1 MKRALAILLTFITLA
16 AGALFAPAATAD
28 GNFKTE
34 LWFTLNSDGSIK
46 ELVNVSSND
55 NTINADNCKGTE
67 TDIVRFT
74 RIGKENRCIFIKYY
88 KKGEPA
94 PNWSVSS
101 EGNSINFRFF
111 NEFYYSLD
119 KITNTLNIDRSDLN
133 VSFTIVQLPADTTI
147 TSQTL
152 SPRID
157 KGDSRY
163 SYYTWFNDEATS
175 EDIELTGSFS
185 YSPYDPTGRPTTST
199 PSQTNKPSHT
209 PTPFSTASSQTSRG
223 TTSSA
228 ATTSPTA
235 GRPTTGRPTIKSAPG
250 TNKSAFTSI
259 SNSGDFNGVL
269 NEFLIVAA
277 IVSIVIIV
285 GTFLLARISKNSTS
299 AYTPLSAATLY
310 DDRSSSSTQPQTYQT
325 NSNQPRSFTDNQAS
339 TQPGHSGRQTQVS
352 SHPGKD
358 SQTDLNSTHKL

>member
-16 AGALFAPAATAD
+16 TGVLFTPAATAD
-28 GNFKTE
+28 ESFKTE
-34 LWFTLNSDGSIK
+34 LWFTLNPDGSIK
-46 ELVNVSSND
+46 ELINVSSND

-67 TDIVRFT
+67 TDIVRFA

-94 PNWSVSS
+94 PNWSVSR

-119 KITNTLNIDRSDLN
+119 RIVNTLNINQSDLN
-133 VSFTIVQLPADTTI
+133 VRFTIVQLPADATI

-163 SYYTWFNDEATS
+163 SYYTWFGAEATS
-175 EDIELTGSFS
+175 ADIELAGSFS

-199 PSQTNKPSHT
+199 PSPTHKPSHT
-209 PTPFSTASSQTSRG
+209 SAPLSTASPKPSHGNTSRPASVSP
-223 TTSSA
+223 TTNSSA
-228 ATTSPTA
+228 TKPAT
-235 GRPTTGRPTIKSAPG
+235 G
-250 TNKSAFTSI
+250 TNKSVATSI
-259 SNSGDFNGVL
+259 SNSRNFNGLL
-269 NEFLIVAA
+269 NEFLIIATIASIA
-277 IVSIVIIV
+277 IIA
-285 GTFLLARISKNSTS
+285 GAFLLAQISKNSTS

-310 DDRSSSSTQPQTYQT
+310 DYQSSSSAQPQTYQSH
-325 NSNQPRSFTDNQAS
+325 SNQPRSFTDNQAS
-339 TQPGHSGRQTQVS
+339 SQPSHSEGANS
-352 SHPGKD
+352 SQQPLWPGQPD
-358 SQTDLNSTHKL
+358 

>member
-16 AGALFAPAATAD
+16 TGALFAPAATAD

-55 NTINADNCKGTE
+55 NPINSDNCKGTE

-152 SPRID
+152 SPNTG
-157 KGDSRY
+157 KGDSKY
-163 SYYTWFNDEATS
+163 SYYIWFGAEATS
-175 EDIELTGSFS
+175 AEIELTGSFS
-185 YSPYDPTGRPTTST
+185 SSGSTSSPTTPALSPT
-199 PSQTNKPSHT
+199 HKPSHT
-209 PTPFSTASSQTSRG
+209 SAPLSTASPKPSRG
-223 TTSSA
+223 TTSRPATASPTTNSSA
-228 ATTSPTA
+228 ANPA
-235 GRPTTGRPTIKSAPG
+235 TGD
-250 TNKSAFTSI
+250 NKSVATSI
-259 SNSGDFNGVL
+259 SNSRNFNGLL
-269 NEFLIVAA
+269 NEFLIIATIASIA
-277 IVSIVIIV
+277 IIA

-299 AYTPLSAATLY
+299 AYTPLSAATLC
-310 DDRSSSSTQPQTYQT
+310 DDQSSSSAQPQTYKSH
-325 NSNQPRSFTDNQAS
+325 SNKLQSYTETS
-339 TQPGHSGRQTQVS
+339 TQPSHSARQPQGNQ
-352 SHPGKD
+352 PPWQG
-358 SQTDLNSTHKL
+358 

>member
-16 AGALFAPAATAD
+16 TGALFAPTATAN
-28 GNFKTE
+28 GNLKTE

-46 ELVNVSSND
+46 ELINVSSND

-67 TDIVRFT
+67 TDIVRFAH
-74 RIGKENRCIFIKYY
+74 IGKENRCIFIKYY
-88 KKGEPA
+88 KKGESA
-94 PNWSVSS
+94 PNWSVSR

-119 KITNTLNIDRSDLN
+119 RIVNTLNIDQSDLN
-133 VSFTIVQLPADTTI
+133 VRFTIVQLPADATI

-152 SPRID
+152 SPTID
-157 KGDSRY
+157 KGDGKY
-163 SYYTWFNDEATS
+163 SYYTWYDTTATS
-175 EDIELTGSFS
+175 ADIELTGSFS

-199 PSQTNKPSHT
+199 PSPTHKPSHT
-209 PTPFSTASSQTSRG
+209 STSFTTASPRNSRG

-235 GRPTTGRPTIKSAPG
+235 DRPTTGRPTIKSAPG
-250 TNKSAFTSI
+250 TNKSAATSI
-259 SNSGDFNGVL
+259 SNSRDFNGVL

-310 DDRSSSSTQPQTYQT
+310 DDQSSSSAQPQTYQSH
-325 NSNQPRSFTDNQAS
+325 SNQLQSYTDNQTS
-339 TQPGHSGRQTQVS
+339 TQPNPSKAQARANQPPWQGQ
-352 SHPGKD
+352 PD
-358 SQTDLNSTHKL
+358 

>member
-1 MKRALAILLTFITLA
+1 MKRALAILLSFITLA
-16 AGALFAPAATAD
+16 AGVLFTPAATAD

-163 SYYTWFNDEATS
+163 TYYTWFNAEATS

-199 PSQTNKPSHT
+199 PSPTHKPSRT
-209 PTPFSTASSQTSRG
+209 PAPFSTASPKPSHGNTSRPATVSP
-223 TTSSA
+223 TTNSSA
-228 ATTSPTA
+228 TKPAT
-235 GRPTTGRPTIKSAPG
+235 G
-250 TNKSAFTSI
+250 TNKSVATSI
-259 SNSGDFNGVL
+259 SNSRNFNGLL
-269 NEFLIVAA
+269 NEFLIIATIASIA
-277 IVSIVIIV
+277 IIA

-299 AYTPLSAATLY
+299 AYTPLSVATPY
-310 DDRSSSSTQPQTYQT
+310 DDQSSSSAQPQTYQT
-325 NSNQPRSFTDNQAS
+325 HSNQPRSFTETS
-339 TQPGHSGRQTQVS
+339 TQSSLSKAQTQANQ
-352 SHPGKD
+352 PPWQG
-358 SQTDLNSTHKL
+358 

>member
-1 MKRALAILLTFITLA
+1 MKRALTILLTFITLA
-16 AGALFAPAATAD
+16 TGPLFAPTATAN
-28 GNFKTE
+28 GNLKTE

-46 ELVNVSSND
+46 ELINVSSND

-101 EGNSINFRFF
+101 EGNNINFRFF

-163 SYYTWFNDEATS
+163 SYYTWFGAEATS
-175 EDIELTGSFS
+175 ADIELAGSFS

-199 PSQTNKPSHT
+199 PSPTHKSSHT
-209 PTPFSTASSQTSRG
+209 SAPFSTASPKPSHGNTSRPATVSP
-223 TTSSA
+223 TTNSSA
-228 ATTSPTA
+228 TKPAT
-235 GRPTTGRPTIKSAPG
+235 G
-250 TNKSAFTSI
+250 TNKSVATSI
-259 SNSGDFNGVL
+259 SNSRNFNGLL
-269 NEFLIVAA
+269 NEFLIIAT
-277 IVSIVIIV
+277 IVSIAIIA

-310 DDRSSSSTQPQTYQT
+310 DDQSSSSAQPQTYKSH
-325 NSNQPRSFTDNQAS
+325 SNQPRSFTETS
-339 TQPGHSGRQTQVS
+339 TQS
-352 SHPGKD
+352 SPSKAQ
-358 SQTDLNSTHKL
+358 SQANQPPWQG

>member
-1 MKRALAILLTFITLA
+1 MKRALTILLTFITLA

-28 GNFKTE
+28 EGFKTE

-46 ELVNVSSND
+46 ELINVSSND

-67 TDIVRFT
+67 TDIVRFA

-88 KKGEPA
+88 KKGESA
-94 PNWSVSS
+94 PNWSVSR

-119 KITNTLNIDRSDLN
+119 RIVNTLNINQSDLN
-133 VSFTIVQLPADTTI
+133 VRFTIVQLPTDATI

-152 SPRID
+152 SPT
-157 KGDSRY
+157 KEVGKY
-163 SYYTWFNDEATS
+163 SYYIWYDTTATS
-175 EDIELTGSFS
+175 ADIELTGSFS

-235 GRPTTGRPTIKSAPG
+235 DRPTTGRPTIKSAPG
-250 TNKSAFTSI
+250 TNKSAATSI

-339 TQPGHSGRQTQVS
+339 TQSSPSGAQTRVS
-352 SHPGKD
+352 SHPDKD

>member
-16 AGALFAPAATAD
+16 TGALFAPAATAD

-101 EGNSINFRFF
+101 GGNSINFRFF

-199 PSQTNKPSHT
+199 PSPARKPSHT
-209 PTPFSTASSQTSRG
+209 SAPFSTASPKPSRG
-223 TTSSA
+223 NTSTPATASPTTDSSA
-228 ATTSPTA
+228 AKPAT
-235 GRPTTGRPTIKSAPG
+235 G
-250 TNKSAFTSI
+250 TNKSVATSI
-259 SNSGDFNGVL
+259 SNSRNFNGLL
-269 NEFLIVAA
+269 NEFLIIATIASIA
-277 IVSIVIIV
+277 IIA

-299 AYTPLSAATLY
+299 AYTPLSAVTLY
-310 DDRSSSSTQPQTYQT
+310 DGQGSFSAQPQTYQSH
-325 NSNQPRSFTDNQAS
+325 SNQLQSYTDNQTS
-339 TQPGHSGRQTQVS
+339 TQPNPSKAQARANQPPWQGQ
-352 SHPGKD
+352 PD
-358 SQTDLNSTHKL
+358 

>member
-1 MKRALAILLTFITLA
+1 MKRTLAILLTFITLA

-119 KITNTLNIDRSDLN
+119 KITNTLNIDHSDLN

-147 TSQTL
+147 TPQTL

-157 KGDSRY
+157 KGDGKY
-163 SYYTWFNDEATS
+163 SYYAWYDTTATS
-175 EDIELTGSFS
+175 ADIELTGSFS
-185 YSPYDPTGRPTTST
+185 PSGSTSSPTTPALSPT
-199 PSQTNKPSHT
+199 HKPSHT
-209 PTPFSTASSQTSRG
+209 SAPLSTASPKPCRGNTSRPATVSP
-223 TTSSA
+223 TTNSSA
-228 ATTSPTA
+228 TK
-235 GRPTTGRPTIKSAPG
+235 PTTGA
-250 TNKSAFTSI
+250 NKSVATSI
-259 SNSGDFNGVL
+259 SNSRNFNGLL
-269 NEFLIVAA
+269 NEFLIIATIASIA
-277 IVSIVIIV
+277 IIA
-285 GTFLLARISKNSTS
+285 GTFLLAQISKNSTS

-310 DDRSSSSTQPQTYQT
+310 ADQSSSNAQPQTYQT
-325 NSNQPRSFTDNQAS
+325 HSNQPRSFTETS
-339 TQPGHSGRQTQVS
+339 TQSSPSKAQTQANQ
-352 SHPGKD
+352 PPWQG
-358 SQTDLNSTHKL
+358 

>member
-1 MKRALAILLTFITLA
+1 MKRALTILLTFITLA

-28 GNFKTE
+28 EGFKTE

-46 ELVNVSSND
+46 ELINVSSND
-55 NTINADNCKGTE
+55 TTINADNCKGTE
-67 TDIVRFT
+67 TGIVRFV

-94 PNWSVSS
+94 PNWSVSR

-119 KITNTLNIDRSDLN
+119 RIVNTLNIDQSDLN
-133 VSFTIVQLPADTTI
+133 VRFTIVQLPVDATI

-152 SPRID
+152 SPT
-157 KGDSRY
+157 KEVGKY
-163 SYYTWFNDEATS
+163 SYYIWYDTTATS
-175 EDIELTGSFS
+175 ADIELTGSFS

-228 ATTSPTA
+228 ATTSPT
-235 GRPTTGRPTIKSAPG
+235 TGSSAAKPVTG
-250 TNKSAFTSI
+250 TNKSVATSI
-259 SNSGDFNGVL
+259 SNSRNFNGLL
-269 NEFLIVAA
+269 NEFLIIATIASIA
-277 IVSIVIIV
+277 IIA

-299 AYTPLSAATLY
+299 AYTPLPAATLY
-310 DDRSSSSTQPQTYQT
+310 GDQSSSSAQPQTYKSH
-325 NSNQPRSFTDNQAS
+325 SNQPRSFTDNQAS
-339 TQPGHSGRQTQVS
+339 TQSSPSEGANSSQQPPWPGQ
-352 SHPGKD
+352 PD
-358 SQTDLNSTHKL
+358 

>member
-1 MKRALAILLTFITLA
+1 MKRALTILLTFITLA
-16 AGALFAPAATAD
+16 TGALFAPTATAN
-28 GNFKTE
+28 GNLKTE

-46 ELVNVSSND
+46 ELINVSSND

-101 EGNSINFRFF
+101 EGNNINFRFF

-119 KITNTLNIDRSDLN
+119 KITNTLNNDRSDLN

-163 SYYTWFNDEATS
+163 SYYTWFGAEATS
-175 EDIELTGSFS
+175 ADIELAGSFS

-199 PSQTNKPSHT
+199 PSPTHKPSHT
-209 PTPFSTASSQTSRG
+209 SAPLSTASPKPSHGNTSRPASVSP
-223 TTSSA
+223 TTNSSA
-228 ATTSPTA
+228 TKPAT
-235 GRPTTGRPTIKSAPG
+235 G
-250 TNKSAFTSI
+250 TNKSVATSI
-259 SNSGDFNGVL
+259 SNSRNFNGLL
-269 NEFLIVAA
+269 NEFLIIATIASIA
-277 IVSIVIIV
+277 IIA
-285 GTFLLARISKNSTS
+285 GAFLLAQISKNSTS

-310 DDRSSSSTQPQTYQT
+310 DYQSSSSAQPQTYQSH
-325 NSNQPRSFTDNQAS
+325 SNKLQSYTETS
-339 TQPGHSGRQTQVS
+339 TQPSHSARQPQGNQ
-352 SHPGKD
+352 PPWQG
-358 SQTDLNSTHKL
+358 

>member
-1 MKRALAILLTFITLA
+1 MKRALTILLTFITLA

-28 GNFKTE
+28 EGFKTE

-46 ELVNVSSND
+46 ELINVSSND

-67 TDIVRFT
+67 TDIVRFA

-88 KKGEPA
+88 KKGESA
-94 PNWSVSS
+94 PNWSVSR

-119 KITNTLNIDRSDLN
+119 RIVNTLNIDQSDLN
-133 VSFTIVQLPADTTI
+133 VRFTIVQLPVDATI

-152 SPRID
+152 SPT
-157 KGDSRY
+157 KEVGKY
-163 SYYTWFNDEATS
+163 SYYIWYDTTATS
-175 EDIELTGSFS
+175 ADIELTGSFS

-228 ATTSPTA
+228 ATTSPT
-235 GRPTTGRPTIKSAPG
+235 TGSSAAKPVTG
-250 TNKSAFTSI
+250 TNKSAATSI
-259 SNSGDFNGVL
+259 SNSRDFNGVL

-285 GTFLLARISKNSTS
+285 GTFLLAQISKNSTS

-310 DDRSSSSTQPQTYQT
+310 DDQSSSSAQPQTYQT
-325 NSNQPRSFTDNQAS
+325 NSNQPPSFTGNQTS
-339 TQPGHSGRQTQVS
+339 TQSSPSGTQTRVS
-352 SHPGKD
+352 SHPGQD

>member
-1 MKRALAILLTFITLA
+1 MKRTLAILLTFITLA

-67 TDIVRFT
+67 TDIVRFA

-88 KKGEPA
+88 KKGESA
-94 PNWSVSS
+94 PNWSVSR

-119 KITNTLNIDRSDLN
+119 RIVNTLNIDQSDLN
-133 VSFTIVQLPADTTI
+133 VRFTIVQLPVDATI

-152 SPRID
+152 SPT
-157 KGDSRY
+157 KEVGKY
-163 SYYTWFNDEATS
+163 SYYIWYDTTATS
-175 EDIELTGSFS
+175 ADIELTGSFS

-199 PSQTNKPSHT
+199 PSPARKPSHT
-209 PTPFSTASSQTSRG
+209 SAPFSTASPKPSRG
-223 TTSSA
+223 NTSTPATASPTTDSSA
-228 ATTSPTA
+228 AKPAT
-235 GRPTTGRPTIKSAPG
+235 G
-250 TNKSAFTSI
+250 TNKSVATSI
-259 SNSGDFNGVL
+259 SNSRNFNGLL
-269 NEFLIVAA
+269 NEFLIIATIASIA
-277 IVSIVIIV
+277 IIA

-299 AYTPLSAATLY
+299 AYTPLSAVTLY
-310 DDRSSSSTQPQTYQT
+310 DGQGSFSAQPQTYQSH
-325 NSNQPRSFTDNQAS
+325 SNQLQSYTDNQTS
-339 TQPGHSGRQTQVS
+339 TQPNPSKAQARANQPPWQGQ
-352 SHPGKD
+352 PD
-358 SQTDLNSTHKL
+358 

>member
-1 MKRALAILLTFITLA
+1 MKRALTILLTFITLA
-16 AGALFAPAATAD
+16 TGALFAPTATAN
-28 GNFKTE
+28 GNLKTE

-46 ELVNVSSND
+46 ELINVSSND

-101 EGNSINFRFF
+101 EGNNINFRFF

-119 KITNTLNIDRSDLN
+119 KITNTLNNDRSDLN

-163 SYYTWFNDEATS
+163 SYYTWFGAEATS
-175 EDIELTGSFS
+175 ADIELAGSFS

-199 PSQTNKPSHT
+199 PSHTSAPLSTASPKPSHGN
-209 PTPFSTASSQTSRG
+209 TSRPASVSP
-223 TTSSA
+223 TTNSSA
-228 ATTSPTA
+228 TKPAT
-235 GRPTTGRPTIKSAPG
+235 G
-250 TNKSAFTSI
+250 TNKSVATSI
-259 SNSGDFNGVL
+259 SNSRNFNGLL
-269 NEFLIVAA
+269 NEFLIIATIASIA
-277 IVSIVIIV
+277 IIA
-285 GTFLLARISKNSTS
+285 GAFLLAQISKNSTS

-310 DDRSSSSTQPQTYQT
+310 DYQSSSSAQPQTYQSH
-325 NSNQPRSFTDNQAS
+325 SNQPRSFTDNQAS
-339 TQPGHSGRQTQVS
+339 SQPSHSEGANS
-352 SHPGKD
+352 SQQPLWPGQPD
-358 SQTDLNSTHKL
+358 

>member
-1 MKRALAILLTFITLA
+1 MKRALTILLTFITLA

-46 ELVNVSSND
+46 ELINVSSND

-152 SPRID
+152 SPT
-157 KGDSRY
+157 KEVGKY
-163 SYYTWFNDEATS
+163 SYYIWYDTTATS
-175 EDIELTGSFS
+175 ADIELTGSFS

-235 GRPTTGRPTIKSAPG
+235 SRPTIKSAPG
-250 TNKSAFTSI
+250 TNKSAATSI
-259 SNSGDFNGVL
+259 SNSRDFNGVL

-285 GTFLLARISKNSTS
+285 GTFLLAQISKNSTS

-310 DDRSSSSTQPQTYQT
+310 DDQSSSSAQPQTYQT

-339 TQPGHSGRQTQVS
+339 TQSSPSEGANSSQQPPWPGQ
-352 SHPGKD
+352 PD
-358 SQTDLNSTHKL
+358 

>member
-1 MKRALAILLTFITLA
+1 MKRTLTILLTFITLA

-152 SPRID
+152 SPT
-157 KGDSRY
+157 KEVGKY
-163 SYYTWFNDEATS
+163 SYYIWYDTTATS
-175 EDIELTGSFS
+175 ADIELTGSFS

-310 DDRSSSSTQPQTYQT
+310 DYQSSSSAQPQTYQSH
-325 NSNQPRSFTDNQAS
+325 SNQPRSFTDNQAS
-339 TQPGHSGRQTQVS
+339 SQPSHSEGANS
-352 SHPGKD
+352 SQQPLWPGQPD
-358 SQTDLNSTHKL
+358 

>member
-1 MKRALAILLTFITLA
+1 MKRALTILLTFITLA

-28 GNFKTE
+28 EGFKTE

-46 ELVNVSSND
+46 ELINVSSND

-67 TDIVRFT
+67 TDIVRFA

-88 KKGEPA
+88 KKGESA
-94 PNWSVSS
+94 PNWSVSR

-119 KITNTLNIDRSDLN
+119 RIVNTLNIDQSDLN
-133 VSFTIVQLPADTTI
+133 VRFTIVQLPVDATI

-152 SPRID
+152 SPT
-157 KGDSRY
+157 KEVGKY
-163 SYYTWFNDEATS
+163 SYYIWYDTTATS
-175 EDIELTGSFS
+175 ADIELTGSFS

-228 ATTSPTA
+228 ATTSPT
-235 GRPTTGRPTIKSAPG
+235 TGSSAAKPVTG
-250 TNKSAFTSI
+250 TNKSAATSI
-259 SNSGDFNGVL
+259 SNSRDFNGVL

-285 GTFLLARISKNSTS
+285 GTFLLAQISKNSTS

-310 DDRSSSSTQPQTYQT
+310 DDQSSSSAQPQTYQT
-325 NSNQPRSFTDNQAS
+325 NSNQPPSFTGNQTS
-339 TQPGHSGRQTQVS
+339 TQSSPSGTQTRVS
-352 SHPGKD
+352 SHPGQD
-358 SQTDLNSTHKL
+358 SQTDVNSTHKL

>member
-1 MKRALAILLTFITLA
+1 MKRALAILLSFITLA
-16 AGALFAPAATAD
+16 AGVLFTPAATAD

-67 TDIVRFT
+67 TDIVRFA

-199 PSQTNKPSHT
+199 PSPARKPSHT
-209 PTPFSTASSQTSRG
+209 SAPFSTASPKPSRG
-223 TTSSA
+223 NTSTPATASPTTDSSA
-228 ATTSPTA
+228 AKPAT
-235 GRPTTGRPTIKSAPG
+235 G
-250 TNKSAFTSI
+250 TNKSVATSI
-259 SNSGDFNGVL
+259 SNSRNFNGLL
-269 NEFLIVAA
+269 NEFLIIATIASIA
-277 IVSIVIIV
+277 IIA

-299 AYTPLSAATLY
+299 AYTPLSAVTLY
-310 DDRSSSSTQPQTYQT
+310 DGQGSFSAQPQTYQSH
-325 NSNQPRSFTDNQAS
+325 SNQLQSYTETS
-339 TQPGHSGRQTQVS
+339 TQPNPSKAQARANQPPWQGQ
-352 SHPGKD
+352 PD
-358 SQTDLNSTHKL
+358 

>member
-1 MKRALAILLTFITLA
+1 MKRALTILLTFITLA

-28 GNFKTE
+28 EGFKTE

-46 ELVNVSSND
+46 ELINVSSND

-67 TDIVRFT
+67 TDIVRFA

-88 KKGEPA
+88 KKGESA
-94 PNWSVSS
+94 PNWSVSR

-119 KITNTLNIDRSDLN
+119 RIVNTLNIDQSDLN
-133 VSFTIVQLPADTTI
+133 VRFTIVQLPVDATI

-152 SPRID
+152 SPT
-157 KGDSRY
+157 KEVGKY
-163 SYYTWFNDEATS
+163 SYYIWYDTTATS
-175 EDIELTGSFS
+175 ADIELTGSFS

-235 GRPTTGRPTIKSAPG
+235 SRPTIKSAPG
-250 TNKSAFTSI
+250 TNKSAATSI
-259 SNSGDFNGVL
+259 SNSRDFNGVL

-285 GTFLLARISKNSTS
+285 GTFLLVQISKNSTS

-310 DDRSSSSTQPQTYQT
+310 DDQSSSSAQPQTYQT

-339 TQPGHSGRQTQVS
+339 TQSSPSEGANSSQQPPWPGQ
-352 SHPGKD
+352 PD
-358 SQTDLNSTHKL
+358 

>member
-1 MKRALAILLTFITLA
+1 MKRALTILLTFITLA
-16 AGALFAPAATAD
+16 TGALFAPTATAN
-28 GNFKTE
+28 GNLKTE

-46 ELVNVSSND
+46 ELINVSSND

-111 NEFYYSLD
+111 NEFHYSLD

-163 SYYTWFNDEATS
+163 SYYTWFNAEATS
-175 EDIELTGSFS
+175 ENIELTGSFS

-199 PSQTNKPSHT
+199 PSPTHKPSHT
-209 PTPFSTASSQTSRG
+209 SAPLSTASPKPSHGNTSRPASVSP
-223 TTSSA
+223 TTNSSA
-228 ATTSPTA
+228 TKPAT
-235 GRPTTGRPTIKSAPG
+235 G
-250 TNKSAFTSI
+250 TNKSVATSI
-259 SNSGDFNGVL
+259 SNSRNFNGLL
-269 NEFLIVAA
+269 NEFLIIATIASIA
-277 IVSIVIIV
+277 IIA
-285 GTFLLARISKNSTS
+285 GAFLLAQISKNSTS

-310 DDRSSSSTQPQTYQT
+310 DYQSSSSAQPQTYQSH
-325 NSNQPRSFTDNQAS
+325 SNKLQSYTETS
-339 TQPGHSGRQTQVS
+339 TQPSHSARQPQGNQ
-352 SHPGKD
+352 PPWQG
-358 SQTDLNSTHKL
+358 

>member
-1 MKRALAILLTFITLA
+1 MKRALAILLSFITLA
-16 AGALFAPAATAD
+16 AGVLFTPAATAD

-55 NTINADNCKGTE
+55 NTINANNCKGTE

-133 VSFTIVQLPADTTI
+133 VRFTIVQLPADTTI

-199 PSQTNKPSHT
+199 PSPARKPSHT
-209 PTPFSTASSQTSRG
+209 SAPFSTASP
-223 TTSSA
+223 TTDSSA
-228 ATTSPTA
+228 AKPAT
-235 GRPTTGRPTIKSAPG
+235 G
-250 TNKSAFTSI
+250 TNKSVATSI
-259 SNSGDFNGVL
+259 SNSRNFNGLL
-269 NEFLIVAA
+269 NEFLIIATIASIA
-277 IVSIVIIV
+277 IIA

-299 AYTPLSAATLY
+299 AYTPLSAVTLY
-310 DDRSSSSTQPQTYQT
+310 DGQGSFSAQPQTYQSH
-325 NSNQPRSFTDNQAS
+325 SNQLQSYTETS
-339 TQPGHSGRQTQVS
+339 TQPNPSKAQARANQPPWQGQ
-352 SHPGKD
+352 PD
-358 SQTDLNSTHKL
+358 

>member
-1 MKRALAILLTFITLA
+1 MKRALAILLSFITLA
-16 AGALFAPAATAD
+16 AGVLFSPAATAD

-163 SYYTWFNDEATS
+163 SYYTWFNAEATS

-199 PSQTNKPSHT
+199 PSPARKPSHT
-209 PTPFSTASSQTSRG
+209 SAPFSTASPKPSRG
-223 TTSSA
+223 NTSTPATASPTTDSSA
-228 ATTSPTA
+228 AKPAT
-235 GRPTTGRPTIKSAPG
+235 G
-250 TNKSAFTSI
+250 TNKSVATSI
-259 SNSGDFNGVL
+259 SNTRNFNGLL
-269 NEFLIVAA
+269 NEFLIIATIASIA
-277 IVSIVIIV
+277 IIA

-299 AYTPLSAATLY
+299 AYTPLPAATLY
-310 DDRSSSSTQPQTYQT
+310 GDQSSSSAQPQTYKSH
-325 NSNQPRSFTDNQAS
+325 SNQPRSFTDNQAS
-339 TQPGHSGRQTQVS
+339 TQSSPSEGANSSQQPPWPGQ
-352 SHPGKD
+352 PD
-358 SQTDLNSTHKL
+358 

>member
-28 GNFKTE
+28 EGFKTE

-46 ELVNVSSND
+46 ELINVSSND

-67 TDIVRFT
+67 TDIVRFA

-88 KKGEPA
+88 KKGESA
-94 PNWSVSS
+94 PNWSVSR

-119 KITNTLNIDRSDLN
+119 RIVNTLNIDQSDLN
-133 VSFTIVQLPADTTI
+133 VRSTIVQLPVDATI

-152 SPRID
+152 SPTID
-157 KGDSRY
+157 KGDAKY
-163 SYYTWFNDEATS
+163 SYYAWHDTTATNA
-175 EDIELTGSFS
+175 DIELTGSFS
-185 YSPYDPTGRPTTST
+185 YSPYDPTVRPTTST

-250 TNKSAFTSI
+250 TNKSAATSI

-285 GTFLLARISKNSTS
+285 GTFLLAQISKNSTS

-310 DDRSSSSTQPQTYQT
+310 DDQSSSSTQPQTYQT
-325 NSNQPRSFTDNQAS
+325 NSNQPRSFTGNQAS
-339 TQPGHSGRQTQVS
+339 TQSIPSGAQTRVS

>member
-1 MKRALAILLTFITLA
+1 MKRTLAILLTFITLA

-199 PSQTNKPSHT
+199 PSPARKPSHT
-209 PTPFSTASSQTSRG
+209 SAPFSTASPKPSRG

-250 TNKSAFTSI
+250 TNKSAATSI

-285 GTFLLARISKNSTS
+285 GTFLLAQISKNSTS
-299 AYTPLSAATLY
+299 AYTPLSAVTLY
-310 DDRSSSSTQPQTYQT
+310 DGQGSFSAQPQTYQSH
-325 NSNQPRSFTDNQAS
+325 SNQLQSYTDNQTS
-339 TQPGHSGRQTQVS
+339 TQPNPSKAQARANQPPWQGQ
-352 SHPGKD
+352 PD
-358 SQTDLNSTHKL
+358 

>member
-1 MKRALAILLTFITLA
+1 MKRALTILLTFITLA

-28 GNFKTE
+28 EGFKTE

-46 ELVNVSSND
+46 ELINVSSND

-67 TDIVRFT
+67 TDIVRFA

-88 KKGEPA
+88 KKGESA
-94 PNWSVSS
+94 PNWSVSR

-119 KITNTLNIDRSDLN
+119 RIVNTLNIDQSDLN
-133 VSFTIVQLPADTTI
+133 VRFTIVQLPVDATI

-152 SPRID
+152 SPS
-157 KGDSRY
+157 KEVGKY
-163 SYYTWFNDEATS
+163 SYYIWYDTTATS

-199 PSQTNKPSHT
+199 PSPARKPSHT
-209 PTPFSTASSQTSRG
+209 SAPFSTASPKPSRG
-223 TTSSA
+223 NTSTPATASPTTDSSA
-228 ATTSPTA
+228 AKPAT
-235 GRPTTGRPTIKSAPG
+235 G
-250 TNKSAFTSI
+250 TNKSAATSI

-285 GTFLLARISKNSTS
+285 GTFLLAQISKNSTS

-310 DDRSSSSTQPQTYQT
+310 DDQSSSSTQPQTYQSH
-325 NSNQPRSFTDNQAS
+325 SNQLQSYTDNQTS
-339 TQPGHSGRQTQVS
+339 TQPNPSKAQARANQPPWQGQ
-352 SHPGKD
+352 PD
-358 SQTDLNSTHKL
+358 

>member
-1 MKRALAILLTFITLA
+1 MKRTLAILLTFITLA

-28 GNFKTE
+28 EGFKTE
-34 LWFTLNSDGSIK
+34 LWFTINSDGSIK
-46 ELVNVSSND
+46 ELINVSSND

-67 TDIVRFT
+67 TGIVRFV

-94 PNWSVSS
+94 PNWSVSR

-119 KITNTLNIDRSDLN
+119 RIVNTLNIDQSDLN
-133 VSFTIVQLPADTTI
+133 VRFTIVQLPVDATI

-152 SPRID
+152 SPT
-157 KGDSRY
+157 KEVGKY
-163 SYYTWFNDEATS
+163 SYYIWYDTTATS
-175 EDIELTGSFS
+175 ADIELTGSFS

-228 ATTSPTA
+228 ATTSPT
-235 GRPTTGRPTIKSAPG
+235 TGSSAAKPVTG
-250 TNKSAFTSI
+250 TNKSVATSI
-259 SNSGDFNGVL
+259 SNSRNFNGLL
-269 NEFLIVAA
+269 NEFLIIATIASIA
-277 IVSIVIIV
+277 IIA

-299 AYTPLSAATLY
+299 AYTPLSAVTLY
-310 DDRSSSSTQPQTYQT
+310 DGQGSFSAQPQTYQSH
-325 NSNQPRSFTDNQAS
+325 SNQLQSYTDNQTS
-339 TQPGHSGRQTQVS
+339 TQPNPSKAQARANQPPWQGQ
-352 SHPGKD
+352 PD
-358 SQTDLNSTHKL
+358 